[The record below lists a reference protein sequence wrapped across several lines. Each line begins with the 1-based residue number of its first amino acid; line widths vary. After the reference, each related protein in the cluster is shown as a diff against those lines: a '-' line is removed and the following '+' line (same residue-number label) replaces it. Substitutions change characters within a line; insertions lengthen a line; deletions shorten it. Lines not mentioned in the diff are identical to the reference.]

1 MKIKLLDYKVVDLSF
16 QASEDAM
23 TMEVAK
29 NDLSLEVGQF
39 YPDDENQIFGVGFKV
54 AFSQEGYTVRVEMR
68 FSLKQ
73 IL

>member
-39 YPDDENQIFGVGFKV
+39 ILM
-54 AFSQEGYTVRVEMR
+54 MR
-68 FSLKQ
+68 IKSLGLDSRWHLAKKDIQYVLRCVFSLKQ

>member
-39 YPDDENQIFGVGFKV
+39 YPDDENQILWGWIKV
-54 AFSQEGYTVRVEMR
+54 AFSQRRIYSTC
-68 FSLKQ
+68 
-73 IL
+73 

>member
-23 TMEVAK
+23 TMEAAK

-39 YPDDENQIFGVGFKV
+39 YPDGENQIFGVGFKV
-54 AFSQEGYTVRVEMR
+54 AFSQE
-68 FSLKQ
+68 
-73 IL
+73 